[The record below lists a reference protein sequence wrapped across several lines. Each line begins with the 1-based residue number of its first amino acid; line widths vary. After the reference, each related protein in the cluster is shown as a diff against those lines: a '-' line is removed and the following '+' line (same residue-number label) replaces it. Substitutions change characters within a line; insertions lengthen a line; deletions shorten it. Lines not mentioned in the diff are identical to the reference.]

1 MEERQ
6 LDFVAF
12 KAEQR
17 EYLNRKEQI
26 QRKIEAMQRE
36 YNFISKLDT
45 NDVTYIINK
54 KREQAAVNIQRAF
67 RRRRDIKQ

>member
-1 MEERQ
+1 
-6 LDFVAF
+6 
-12 KAEQR
+12 
-17 EYLNRKEQI
+17 
-26 QRKIEAMQRE
+26 MQRE

-67 RRRRDIKQ
+67 RRRRDVKKQQIQDEIAKMGGSLEPEITEEERRQLESD